1 MRFLTDPNI
10 DFMGKRKGFIVLS
23 VLLVLAS
30 LAYLVYAYGND
41 ELNVGIDFAGG
52 TQITVQFAE
61 TPDIDQL
68 RTILND
74 AGIVK
79 PQIQRFGIAERNELL
94 IRTATVEGSEEG
106 ASDDLFAALD
116 GAYNPGA
123 ASSEGVGNDL
133 NRMGPDAVARL
144 LTDANPLGLDIVPGA
159 VPAEYRQI
167 GEAVIAQRRDQ
178 GLLASWDDLA
188 NVDGMSPEKLSAL
201 QNATH
206 LGAFSLLSVENV
218 GPQIGSELKSK
229 GIWAVVFSLVGMLAY
244 IALRFQLRF
253 GIGAVVAIFHDVL
266 IVLGLYAFLGFEFN
280 LTLIAAFLTLV
291 GYSVNDTV
299 VVFDRVRENMQRM
312 RREPLIETL
321 NRSLNQTLSRTV
333 MTSLTTFLVVL
344 TLFLFGGEVIRGF
357 AFVLTAGIVV
367 GTYSSVFVASPV
379 VLAWESRFSKEA
391 RTRRRESK

>member
-1 MRFLTDPNI
+1 MRFLTDPKI
-10 DFMGKRKGFIVLS
+10 DFMGMRKGFIVLS
-23 VLLVLAS
+23 VVLVLSS
-30 LAYLVYAYGND
+30 LSYLVYAYSND

-52 TQITVQFAE
+52 TQITLQFGD

-74 AGIVK
+74 AGIAK
-79 PQIQRFGIAERNELL
+79 PQIQRFGLAERNELL

-106 ASDDLFAALD
+106 ASDALFAALD
-116 GAYNPGA
+116 GAYNPGSGA
-123 ASSEGVGNDL
+123 GDDL

-144 LTDANPLGLDIVPGA
+144 LTASNPLGLDLIPGA
-159 VPAEYRQI
+159 VPDEYRQI
-167 GEAVIAQRRDQ
+167 GEAVIAQRRDV

-188 NVDGMSPEKLSAL
+188 NIDGMSPEKLTAL
-201 QNATH
+201 QDSTH

-244 IALRFQLRF
+244 IAFRFQLRF

-266 IVLGLYAFLGFEFN
+266 ITLGIYAFLGFEFN

-299 VVFDRVRENMQRM
+299 VVFDRVRENMQRL
-312 RREPLIETL
+312 RREPLVETL
-321 NRSLNQTLSRTV
+321 NKSLNQTLSRTV
-333 MTSLTTFLVVL
+333 MTSMTTFLVVL
-344 TLFLFGGEVIRGF
+344 TLFVFGGQVIRGF
-357 AFVLTAGIVV
+357 AFVLTAGVVV

-379 VLAWESRFSKEA
+379 VLAWEARFSKEA